1 MPKIYPIGGV
11 KGGVGKS
18 FITASLGAL
27 FANRGKKVVLI
38 DLDLGAS
45 NLHTLLGIKSPQNGL
60 DSFLDK
66 TVKKLE
72 RVAFPTNI
80 PNLFFINSLHCSM
93 EIANLFYVHKQ
104 KIINAIRNLPFDYIL
119 LDLGPGTNFNTLD
132 FFLISNEGILV
143 CTPEPTAIENSFRF
157 IKTVYFRKLKQVI
170 KRHAFDSAIK
180 STSINSNNPVFK
192 PPDIIEIILKYYPDK
207 EKILRKKLSEFKIK
221 FIFNQFRQNLD
232 SRLGDQ
238 FETICNRHFYSHF
251 QFLGNVSHD
260 WRVYDSVLSRKLYV
274 NKYPYTQ
281 PSIDLQKIA
290 DKITNKRQ
298 SASLISPKGFHNN
311 GSEPF

>member
-1 MPKIYPIGGV
+1 MPKIFPIGGV

-45 NLHTLLGIKSPQNGL
+45 NLHTLLGIKDPQNGL
-60 DSFLDK
+60 DGFLNK
-66 TVKKLE
+66 TVKNLE
-72 RVAFPTNI
+72 SVAFPTNI
-80 PNLFFINSLHCSM
+80 PNLFCINSLHCSM
-93 EIANLFYVHKQ
+93 EIANLFYAQKL

-132 FFLISNEGILV
+132 FFLTSNEGILV
-143 CTPEPTAIENSFRF
+143 CSPEPTAIENSFRF
-157 IKTVYFRKLKQVI
+157 FKTVYFRKLKQVL
-170 KRHAFDSAIK
+170 KRHAFESAIK
-180 STSINSNNPVFK
+180 STSINSNNLAFK
-192 PPDIIEIILKYYPDK
+192 QPDIIENILKYYPDK
-207 EKILRKKLSEFKIK
+207 EKTLRKKLSEFKIK

-232 SRLGDQ
+232 SRLGNQ
-238 FETICNRHFYSHF
+238 FETICNRHFYSQF
-251 QFLGNVSHD
+251 QFLGNVSYD

-281 PSIDLQKIA
+281 PSVDLKKIA
-290 DKITNKRQ
+290 DKITNKRP
-298 SASLISPKGFHNN
+298 SASLISLKG
-311 GSEPF
+311 

>member
-11 KGGVGKS
+11 KGGVGKT

-45 NLHTLLGIKSPQNGL
+45 NLHTLLGIKNPQNGL

-66 TVKKLE
+66 TEKKLE

-80 PNLFFINSLHCSM
+80 QNLFCINSLHCSM
-93 EIANLFYVHKQ
+93 EIANLFYAQKQ
-104 KIINAIRNLPFDYIL
+104 KLINAIRKLPFDYIL

-132 FFLISNEGILV
+132 FFLTSNEGILV

-157 IKTVYFRKLKQVI
+157 IKTVYFRKLKQLF
-170 KRHAFDSAIK
+170 KRHAFESVIK
-180 STSINSNNPVFK
+180 SICINSNNPAFK
-192 PPDIIEIILKYYPDK
+192 PSNIIEFILKYYPDK
-207 EKILRKKLSEFKIK
+207 ERILRKKLSEFKIK

-238 FETICNRHFYSHF
+238 FETICNRHFYSQF
-251 QFLGNVSHD
+251 QFLGNVGYD

-281 PSIDLQKIA
+281 PSIDLKKIA

-298 SASLISPKGFHNN
+298 SASLTSLKVFSP
-311 GSEPF
+311 

>member
-11 KGGVGKS
+11 KGGVGKT

-45 NLHTLLGIKSPQNGL
+45 NLHTLLGIKNPKNGL
-60 DSFLDK
+60 NSFLDK
-66 TVKKLE
+66 TVQQLE
-72 RVAFPTNI
+72 SVAFPTNI
-80 PNLFFINSLHCSM
+80 PNLFCINSLHCSM
-93 EIANLFYVHKQ
+93 EIANLFYAQKQ
-104 KIINAIRNLPFDYIL
+104 KLINAIRKLPFDYIL

-132 FFLISNEGILV
+132 FFLTSNEGILV

-157 IKTVYFRKLKQVI
+157 IKTVYFRKLKQLF
-170 KRHAFDSAIK
+170 KKHAFQSAI
-180 STSINSNNPVFK
+180 TSICINSNNPAFK
-192 PPDIIEIILKYYPDK
+192 PSNIIEFILKYYPDK
-207 EKILRKKLSEFKIK
+207 ERILRKKLSEFKIK

-238 FETICNRHFYSHF
+238 FETICNRHFYSQF
-251 QFLGNVSHD
+251 QFLGNVGYD

-281 PSIDLQKIA
+281 PSIDLKKIA

-298 SASLISPKGFHNN
+298 SASLTSLKVFSP
-311 GSEPF
+311 

>member
-18 FITASLGAL
+18 FITASLGTL

-45 NLHTLLGIKSPQNGL
+45 NLHTLLGIKNPQNGL

-72 RVAFPTNI
+72 SVAFPTDT

-93 EIANLFYVHKQ
+93 EIANLLYVQKL
-104 KIINAIRNLPFDYIL
+104 KIITAIRKLPFDYIL

-132 FFLISNEGILV
+132 LFLTSNEGILV

-157 IKTVYFRKLKQVI
+157 IKTVHFRKLKQI
-170 KRHAFDSAIK
+170 LKRHAFESAIK
-180 STSINSNNPVFK
+180 STSINSNNSAFK
-192 PPDIIEIILKYYPDK
+192 PPDIIDNILKYYPDK
-207 EKILRKKLSEFKIK
+207 EKILRKKLSDFKIR

-238 FETICNRHFYSHF
+238 FETICNRHFYSQF
-251 QFLGNVSHD
+251 QFLGNVSYD

-281 PSIDLQKIA
+281 PSIDLKKIA
-290 DKITNKRQ
+290 DKITNKRP
-298 SASLISPKGFHNN
+298 SASLTSLKEFP
-311 GSEPF
+311 E